1 MLEFKEENMILTG
14 IAEKESKKTGNEYL
28 IANFLD
34 EEGNTFSCMVDF
46 PINKTEFKQL
56 DKVDVIFRVIP
67 GRYTQLR
74 VKNMIK
80 SKVG

>member
-14 IAEKESKKTGNEYL
+14 IIKRESKKTGNEYL
-28 IANFLD
+28 VANFLGED
-34 EEGNTFSCMVDF
+34 GNTFGCMVDF
-46 PINKTEFKQL
+46 PVNKADFKQL
-56 DKVDVIFRVIP
+56 DSVDVIFRVIP

-80 SKVG
+80 SKGD